1 MTTRRAT
8 KEQQIKAR
16 EYLLEDLHPG
26 DTIYTILKHVSSS
39 GMYRVI
45 DTYLIKDN
53 WPLRLTWNIAA
64 VCGYPYNDNHEGI
77 GVSGCGMDMGFHIV
91 YNLSYALFKDGYA
104 LKQSWLG

>member
-16 EYLLEDLHPG
+16 EYLLEDLKPG

-45 DTYLIKDN
+45 DAYLIKDN
-53 WPLRLTWNIAA
+53 RPLRLTWNIAA
-64 VCGYPYNDNHEGI
+64 VLGLHYNDNHEGI
-77 GVSGCGMDMGFHIV
+77 GVSGCGMDMGFHVV
-91 YNLSYALFKDGYA
+91 YELSYALFKDGYA